1 MFITNLTIANIQM
14 SLRTYLKDFFSLLF
28 PPLCVGC
35 NRSLYKHE
43 TFLCSYC
50 WYDLPVTNFHL
61 DKENAAARQ
70 LWGRVKL
77 ERTAS
82 YLYFAKESLVQRIM
96 HHLKYFSRPEIGV
109 VLGERYGALLKE
121 SDFNTA
127 NIIIPVPLHPKKLK
141 KRGYNQSEFFG
152 QGLSTSMHI
161 PLVKENMV
169 RHTLTESQTTKRRYE
184 RYENM
189 QSIFQIKDPERLKG
203 QHILLVD
210 DVLTTGATIEACA
223 NKLLEIP
230 GVKVSV
236 VTLAYT
242 K

>member
-1 MFITNLTIANIQM
+1 M
-14 SLRTYLKDFFSLLF
+14 SLRTYLNDFFSLLF
-28 PPLCVGC
+28 PPLCLGC

-43 TFLCSYC
+43 IFLCSYC
-50 WYDLPVTNFHL
+50 WYSLPVTNFHL
-61 DKENAAARQ
+61 DEENAAAKQ

-82 YLYFAKESLVQRIM
+82 YLYFAKESIVQRIM
-96 HHLKYFSRPEIGV
+96 HHLKYFSRAEIGV
-109 VLGERYGALLKE
+109 VLGERYGLLLKE
-121 SDFNTA
+121 SDFNTV
-127 NIIIPVPLHPKKLK
+127 NIIMPVPLHPKKLK
-141 KRGYNQSEFFG
+141 KRGYNQSESFAR
-152 QGLSTSMHI
+152 GLSTSMRI
-161 PLVKENMV
+161 PLDVENMV
-169 RHTLTESQTTKRRYE
+169 RHTLTESQTTKKRYE

-189 QSIFQIKDPERLKG
+189 RSIFKINDPERLKG
-203 QHILLVD
+203 QHVLLVD

-230 GVKVSV
+230 DVKVSV